1 MLLAVKHTAI
11 AALVALAVAATPAAP
26 AHAWGQREQDVLKG
40 VAAAVVIGA
49 IINSAKNRPRQ
60 TAPVYSQPQYD
71 PQYDPR
77 YDDQYGDQYE
87 PRYEPRHQPRA
98 TSIYQT
104 PAARAFQS
112 YSRSERRII
121 QKRLASYGYYRGGF
135 DGSFG
140 PGTYSAIVA
149 YADDNGDADRLSS
162 AGGSYAIL
170 DGLIY

>member
-11 AALVALAVAATPAAP
+11 AALAAFAIAATPAAP
-26 AHAWGQREQDVLKG
+26 AYAWGQREQDVLKG
-40 VAAAVVIGA
+40 VAAAVIIGA
-49 IINSAKNRPRQ
+49 IINNAKRQPRQ
-60 TAPVYSQPQYD
+60 TAPVRSQPQYNPQYNPQYD
-71 PQYDPR
+71 PQY
-77 YDDQYGDQYE
+77 GNAYE

-104 PAARAFQS
+104 PVARAFQS
-112 YSRSERRII
+112 YSRSERRLI

-149 YADDNGDADRLSS
+149 YADDAGDTDRLSS
-162 AGGSYAIL
+162 TGGAYAVF
-170 DGLIY
+170 DGLIF